1 MRLTPDDFENLDWD
15 IGGTGIQMAHEK
27 SAPNGA
33 SIEGAARASVTSRV
47 FGAIILGL

>member
-1 MRLTPDDFENLDWD
+1 MCQAPDDIENLDWD
-15 IGGTGIQMAHEK
+15 IDGAGIQMAHEK
-27 SAPNGA
+27 GAPSDA